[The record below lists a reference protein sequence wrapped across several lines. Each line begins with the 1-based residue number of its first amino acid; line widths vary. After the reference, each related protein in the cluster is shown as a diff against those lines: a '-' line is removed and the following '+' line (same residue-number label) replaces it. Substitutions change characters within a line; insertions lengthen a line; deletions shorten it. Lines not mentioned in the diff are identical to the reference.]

1 MTLEELKALYANGE
15 QIGLTLEELQNS
27 SDEVLRNYPKEMNF
41 FMHIQP
47 SDLDIILPPNDFV
60 GEVPLSECV
69 IPIIIDEQMYVRIG
83 IYKNNRRTYATNSD
97 EFYINDLNVLF
108 AKDEKTPLLV
118 VSTETI
124 DVLIRGKL
132 IIYLDNGTVL
142 TLTEKGNYDYVDK
155 IASTVFYLT
164 NEELNKMKKSNINTV
179 RYSLELEDNGVTPFG
194 GNFTASN
201 KGRTKTDFPALITEF
216 FSE

>member
-1 MTLEELKALYANGE
+1 MKKILFIL
-15 QIGLTLEELQNS
+15 S
-27 SDEVLRNYPKEMNF
+27 SILFITIMAKGQNF
-41 FMHIQP
+41 FYI
-47 SDLDIILPPNDFV
+47 
-60 GEVPLSECV
+60 GE
-69 IPIIIDEQMYVRIG
+69 
-83 IYKNNRRTYATNSD
+83 NTYPCTETFTLQTNSD
-97 EFYINDLNVLF
+97 EYYINDLNVLF
-108 AKDEKTPLLV
+108 AKDEKTPLFV

-132 IIYLDNGTVL
+132 IIYLDNGTVV

-179 RYSLELEDNGVTPFG
+179 RYSLELEDNGVSPFG
-194 GNFTASN
+194 GYFTASN